1 MLLSPVRFSHRLSLK
16 KIKPTYTNLDLTI
29 YPINITF
36 FFLSWDV
43 NLQKTGLCNLERKEN
58 MLFKITKRGLENI
71 VIKFASPA
79 VRKNKIIKT
88 KELQNFK
95 GRLKCK
101 IKSDCLLS

>member
-71 VIKFASPA
+71 VIKFASHSSEEKQNH
-79 VRKNKIIKT
+79 KNKGIAK
-88 KELQNFK
+88 L
-95 GRLKCK
+95 
-101 IKSDCLLS
+101 

>member
-1 MLLSPVRFSHRLSLK
+1 M
-16 KIKPTYTNLDLTI
+16 
-29 YPINITF
+29 
-36 FFLSWDV
+36 
-43 NLQKTGLCNLERKEN
+43 ERKEN